1 MSLPLQLDYSQSISE
16 LPECTNYEVCLTP
29 STGATTYT
37 SGGLVK
43 FDFQQRGFID
53 PSSICIR
60 YKYAM
65 TSIVGAQMVAT
76 PAYTPFLRL
85 ETLIG
90 SQVVE
95 SINQYNQVAGFLYVN
110 TQMDVAMKYG
120 QQQPLGFFSSTPVPL
135 VNAITPTIE
144 QLDGRLCLVNEIG
157 TFSMPLV
164 GLLSSSAKLIPAFAM
179 PQISVQ
185 LTVDAISNMFT
196 AAVVPTVFNISNIE
210 LCYNMLDFGRSVE
223 HDILAMPKLFL
234 KCWSFSN
241 SSSTLGTA
249 SNGSISLVYNQKYA
263 SVKAAYILCASG
275 TSTNK
280 WADSFDATSS
290 NGDYSIMIAGQTYPQ
305 RALSTLNNKSYIV
318 QELRRASG
326 NINDKN
332 NNMSINS
339 LEFNLQGNDITT
351 YSAPAKFIV
360 GIPLEKLHIP
370 SDKAIL
376 TGVSTNNSNIT
387 VNINTATATAQQ
399 YNVNLILNY
408 DAIIEVDTQ
417 TRDARVRQ

>member
-1 MSLPLQLDYSQSISE
+1 MSLPLQLDYSQSITE
-16 LPECTNYEVCLTP
+16 LPECTNYEVTLSP
-29 STGATTYT
+29 STGATTYNAG
-37 SGGLVK
+37 SLIK

-60 YKYAM
+60 YKYAL
-65 TSIVGAQMVAT
+65 TSLVSAEFIAT
-76 PAYTPFLRL
+76 PAYAPFLRL

-90 SQVVE
+90 SQIVE

-120 QQQPLGFFSSTPVPL
+120 QQSALGFYNNADVPSL
-135 VNAITPTIE
+135 E
-144 QLDGRLCLVNEIG
+144 YLDGRLCTANENG
-157 TFSMPLV
+157 FFSMPLV

-185 LTVDAISNMFT
+185 LTMDAVTNMLT
-196 AAVVPTVFNISNIE
+196 TTVVPTGFVISNIE

-241 SSSTLGTA
+241 SSA
-249 SNGSISLVYNQKYA
+249 SVASATSGSISLVYNQKYA
-263 SVKAAYILCASG
+263 SVKAAYILPTG
-275 TSTNK
+275 TAATSLNK
-280 WADSFDATSS
+280 WGDSFDMTTN

-305 RALSTLNNKSYIV
+305 RALSTLNNKAYVI

-332 NNMSINS
+332 NNLSINAV
-339 LEFNLQGNDITT
+339 EFNTLPSGTAT
-351 YSAPAKFIV
+351 YSAPSKFII

-387 VNINTATATAQQ
+387 VNINTGTATAQAHT
-399 YNVNLILNY
+399 VNLILNY

>member
-16 LPECTNYEVCLTP
+16 LPECTNYEVTLTP
-29 STGATTYT
+29 STGATKYEAG
-37 SGGLVK
+37 SIIK

-53 PSSICIR
+53 PSSIVVR
-60 YKYAM
+60 YKYTM
-65 TSIVGAQMVAT
+65 VSLVNAQMIAT
-76 PAYTPFLRL
+76 PAYAPFQRL

-110 TQMDVAMKYG
+110 TQYDVAMKYG
-120 QQQPLGFFSSTPVPL
+120 QQAALGFVNSTTVPSL
-135 VNAITPTIE
+135 E
-144 QLDGRLCLVNEIG
+144 ELDGRLCTVNEVG

-179 PQISVQ
+179 PQVSVQ
-185 LTVDAISNMFT
+185 LTMDSIANTFT
-196 AAVVPTVFNISNIE
+196 SGTGAVVPTGFTLSNVE

-223 HDILAMPKLFL
+223 HDVLAMPKLFL

-241 SSSTLGTA
+241 SSASLGA
-249 SNGSISLVYNQKYA
+249 NVGGSISLVYNQKYA
-263 SVKAAYILCASG
+263 SVKAAYILASG
-275 TSTNK
+275 TTVNSLNK
-280 WADSFDATSS
+280 WGDSYDVTQST
-290 NGDYSIMIAGQTYPQ
+290 GDYSIMIAGQTYPQ
-305 RALSTLNNKSYIV
+305 RALSTLNNKAYIL

-332 NNMSINS
+332 NNMSVNS
-339 LEFNLQGNDITT
+339 VEFYVDANDTT
-351 YSAPAKFIV
+351 TNTVPGKFIV

-387 VNINTATATAQQ
+387 VNINTSTATAAA
-399 YNVNLILNY
+399 YTINLILNY

>member
-1 MSLPLQLDYSQSISE
+1 MSLPLQLDYSQSITE
-16 LPECTNYEVCLTP
+16 LPECTNYEVTLNP
-29 STGATTYT
+29 ATGATTYNAG
-37 SGGLVK
+37 SLIK

-60 YKYAM
+60 YKYTLA
-65 TSIVGAQMVAT
+65 SLISAEFIAT
-76 PAYTPFLRL
+76 PAYAPFLRL

-90 SQVVE
+90 SQIVE

-110 TQMDVAMKYG
+110 TQMDPAMKYG
-120 QQQPLGFFSSTPVPL
+120 QQPALGF
-135 VNAITPTIE
+135 VNNTTAPTLE
-144 QLDGRLCLVNEIG
+144 ALDGRLCVANETG

-164 GLLSSSAKLIPAFAM
+164 GLLSSSSKLIPAFAM

-185 LTVDAISNMFT
+185 LTMDSIANTFT
-196 AAVVPTVFNISNIE
+196 SGTGCVVPTGFDIKNIE

-223 HDILAMPKLFL
+223 QDILAMPKLFL

-241 SSSTLGTA
+241 SSA
-249 SNGSISLVYNQKYA
+249 SVAKDVSGSISLVYNQKYA
-263 SVKAAYILCASG
+263 SVKAAYILASG
-275 TSTNK
+275 TTVTSINK
-280 WADSFDATSS
+280 WGDSFDITSS

-305 RALSTLNNKSYIV
+305 RSLSTLNNKAYIV

-339 LEFNLQGNDITT
+339 VEFYSSSGTT
-351 YSAPAKFIV
+351 TNSVPAKFII

-370 SDKAIL
+370 SDKAML

-387 VNINTATATAQQ
+387 VNINTSTITPAAYTI
-399 YNVNLILNY
+399 NLILNY

>member
-16 LPECTNYEVCLTP
+16 LPECTNYEVTLTP
-29 STGATTYT
+29 STGATNY
-37 SGGLVK
+37 GVGNIIK

-53 PSSICIR
+53 PSSIVIR
-60 YKYAM
+60 YKYTLASAISACM
-65 TSIVGAQMVAT
+65 IAT
-76 PAYTPFLRL
+76 PAYAPFQRL

-95 SINQYNQVAGFLYVN
+95 SINQYNQVAGYLYVN
-110 TQMDVAMKYG
+110 TQYDVAMKYG
-120 QQQPLGFFSSTPVPL
+120 QQAALGFVNSTT
-135 VNAITPTIE
+135 TPSLE
-144 QLDGRLCLVNEIG
+144 DLDGRLCVANETG

-164 GLLSSSAKLIPAFAM
+164 GLLSSSSKLIPAFAM
-179 PQISVQ
+179 PQISIQ
-185 LTVDAISNMFT
+185 LTVDSIANIFTSGTGAVIPTGFTLSN
-196 AAVVPTVFNISNIE
+196 VE

-241 SSSTLGTA
+241 SSA
-249 SNGSISLVYNQKYA
+249 SIAANMSGSISLVYNQKYA
-263 SVKAAYILCASG
+263 SVKAAYILASG
-275 TSTNK
+275 TTVNSLNK
-280 WADSFDATSS
+280 WGDSYDVTQSS
-290 NGDYSIMIAGQTYPQ
+290 GDYSIMIAGQTYPQ
-305 RALSTLNNKSYIV
+305 RNLSTLNNKAYIL

-332 NNMSINS
+332 NNMSVNS
-339 LEFNLQGNDITT
+339 VEFYVDANDLTT
-351 YSAPAKFIV
+351 NTVPGKFIV

-387 VNINTATATAQQ
+387 VNINTSVATAAAYTM
-399 YNVNLILNY
+399 NLILNY